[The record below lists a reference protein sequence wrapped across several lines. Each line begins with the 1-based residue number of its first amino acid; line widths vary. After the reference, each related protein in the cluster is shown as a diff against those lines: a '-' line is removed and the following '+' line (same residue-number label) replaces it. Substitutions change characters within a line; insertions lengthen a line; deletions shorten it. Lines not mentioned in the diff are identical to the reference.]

1 MISEMS
7 LKLGDEA
14 SRWTSRK
21 AGEFMNGTT
30 WGLKTSPGSI
40 GAGRESVWVSVLL
53 VSLRWSSSLVFFFY
67 SSSPSRIFFFF
78 FVSLDSYPALLA
90 FKYFP
95 LYGSSLGS
103 SSPLPPNRLPSLV
116 SLSFSSSLS
125 FSPSINPHFSFL
137 PFSFPLFS
145 PFSPLPSPSVFLQ
158 HARMIDGTIRI
169 ARDKDIYAVA

>member
-21 AGEFMNGTT
+21 AGEFLNGTT
-30 WGLKTSPGSI
+30 WGLKTFPGSI

-78 FVSLDSYPALLA
+78 VSLDSYPALLA

-95 LYGSSLGS
+95 LYDSSLGS

-125 FSPSINPHFSFL
+125 FSPSINPH
-137 PFSFPLFS
+137 FSFPLFS